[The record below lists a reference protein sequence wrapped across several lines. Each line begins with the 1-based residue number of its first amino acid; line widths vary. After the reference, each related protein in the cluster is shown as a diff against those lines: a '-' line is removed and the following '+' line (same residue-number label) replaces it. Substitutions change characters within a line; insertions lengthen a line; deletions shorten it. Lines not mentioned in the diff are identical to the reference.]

1 MRNLNKFLNL
11 FLIAIAVLIVL
22 VLGIRL
28 LIKIMPSKTKLNFMD
43 GILRRNKSIHSAS
56 ILIKDF
62 KNNSE
67 HRFEKGNFKED
78 KYYLASVTKLY
89 VHAIIFQMIDEG
101 LISYET
107 KLLDVLA
114 KEGWEGILILDGV
127 DHSGDITVSHLIN
140 QTSGIPDYES
150 DYKLDGKSIMERLVE
165 DDFTFSFED
174 ALKATKSVESL
185 HKPGVGKKAYY
196 SNLNPLLLSKI
207 AERITGK
214 SFSKLLSER
223 ILLPNNLS
231 STMIISSPDDA
242 IPVYYGDIESR
253 PFKYTSSAPA
263 AGGIVASVEDSMSF
277 LVSYFNGEL
286 FDISHLSKSEF
297 RAIQFIPIKYGNGMM
312 EIEMGMLMSPFIPA
326 PRIIGHSGS
335 TGSFA
340 FYQPESRIF
349 VAGTI
354 NQVKTKPF
362 PYIYGYINAMK

>member
-1 MRNLNKFLNL
+1 MRNLIKFLKL
-11 FLIAIAVLIVL
+11 LSIAIAVLIVL

-28 LIKIMPSKTKLNFMD
+28 LIKIMPSKTKLNIMD
-43 GILRRNKSIHSAS
+43 GILSRNKSIHSAT
-56 ILIKDF
+56 ILIKDL
-62 KNNSE
+62 KNNKE

-89 VHAIIFQMIDEG
+89 VHSIIFQMIDEG

-107 KLLDVLA
+107 KLSDVLA
-114 KEGWEGILILDGV
+114 KEEWEGILTVDGV
-127 DHSGDITVSHLIN
+127 DHSGDITVSHLVN

-150 DYKLDGKSIMERLVE
+150 DYKFDGKSIIENLVE
-165 DDFTFSFED
+165 EDFDFSFED
-174 ALKATKSVESL
+174 ALEATKSVESL
-185 HKPGVGKKAYY
+185 HKTGEGKKAYY

-207 AERITGK
+207 AEKITGK
-214 SFSKLLSER
+214 SFLKLLSER
-223 ILLPNNLS
+223 ILSPNNLS

-263 AGGIVASVEDSMSF
+263 AGGIIADVDDLMSF
-277 LVSYFNGEL
+277 LDRYFNGNL

-297 RAIQFIPIKYGNGMM
+297 RPIQFIPIKYGNGMM
-312 EIEMGMLMSPFIPA
+312 ELEMGMLMSPFMPA

-340 FYQPESRIF
+340 FYQPESRVFIT
-349 VAGTI
+349 GTL
-354 NQVKTKPF
+354 NQAKTKPF
-362 PYIYGYINAMK
+362 PYVYGYINAIK